1 MDEKSRIKSEAI
13 RFRKAILKSRGKL
26 PTTFKSFPIGTCGD
40 ASILLANHL
49 TDSGLGKFLYVL
61 GRENDQYHAW
71 LEKGNLIIDITAD
84 QFGDRAEEV
93 IVTTNRSFHNQFEI
107 QDSHECNLEKYN
119 QNIRKILNDAL
130 SLIKENL

>member
-40 ASILLANHL
+40 AIILLANHL
-49 TDSGLGKFLYVL
+49 TDSRLGKFLYVL
-61 GRENDQYHAW
+61 GRENNQYHAW

-84 QFGDRAEEV
+84 QFGDRTEEV
-93 IVTTNRSFHNQFEI
+93 IVTTDRSFHNRFEI
-107 QDSHECNLEKYN
+107 QDSHECNLNKYD
-119 QNIRKILNDAL
+119 QNTRKILKDTL